1 MANLVKTFSQKGDFE
16 AVTAA
21 EDFLRVAG
29 FSIGS
34 SERGS
39 PRAIM
44 FGDYDISKWR
54 HLDQRE
60 RDALHGQMTGDG
72 RNGPLT
78 VTIFESAPPG
88 AKTAFHRT
96 ALAMQTA

>member
-16 AVTAA
+16 AMSAA
-21 EDFLRVAG
+21 ENFLKVAG

-39 PRAIM
+39 PRGIM

-54 HLDQRE
+54 HLSQSEID
-60 RDALHGQMTGDG
+60 DLHGRMTGDG

-78 VTIFESAPPG
+78 VTIFEFAPQE
-88 AKTAFHRT
+88 AKRAFHKT
-96 ALAMQTA
+96 ALAMA

>member
-1 MANLVKTFSQKGDFE
+1 MANLVKTFTQKGDF
-16 AVTAA
+16 AAMTAA

-39 PRAIM
+39 PRGIV
-44 FGDYDISKWR
+44 FGDCAISKWR
-54 HLDQRE
+54 RLSSQD
-60 RDALHGQMTGDG
+60 RDDMHGQMTGDG

-78 VTIFESAPPG
+78 VTIFGRAPSE
-88 AKTAFHRT
+88 AKRAFHKTAIVSRS
-96 ALAMQTA
+96 